1 MKVLSKQKIRM
12 LHAALIEMY
21 GGTDGVRDEGLLD
34 SAVNAPFQT
43 FGGVELYPTI
53 LEKAARLGFGLIQ
66 NHPFLDGNK

>member
-12 LHAALIEMY
+12 LHAAWVEMY

-43 FGGVELYPTI
+43 FGRVEL
-53 LEKAARLGFGLIQ
+53 
-66 NHPFLDGNK
+66 